1 MDRYS
6 QHNKGGTSSIDTDVA
21 IDNVSGYSIVNIE
34 DVLFKS
40 STLFGVLEDLR
51 WFNRPGFDDLVN
63 SYR

>member
-6 QHNKGGTSSIDTDVA
+6 QHNYIDNSNRGVVA
-21 IDNVSGYSIVNIE
+21 TDNVSGYSIVNIE